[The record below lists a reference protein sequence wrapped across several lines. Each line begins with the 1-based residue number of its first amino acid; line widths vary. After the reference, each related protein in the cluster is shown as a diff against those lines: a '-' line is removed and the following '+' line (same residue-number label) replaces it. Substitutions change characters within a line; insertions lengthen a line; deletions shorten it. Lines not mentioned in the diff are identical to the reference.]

1 MTQLNHRSRAK
12 TVVLEN
18 FLQSSKISIQIT
30 VEITYKLLYLEQ
42 KFLID
47 GYTDRVDGGDD
58 SIDNGKNR
66 DNISSIT
73 ANNISKLG
81 EDDAHHDHGGPCE
94 LEAGHLPLEDEL
106 VDASR
111 HNRSEAAE
119 DDPDRGRDQ
128 NQSS

>member
-1 MTQLNHRSRAK
+1 MKIQLNHRNRAK

-58 SIDNGKNR
+58 SIDNGKSR
-66 DNISSIT
+66 DNIASIT
-73 ANNISKLG
+73 ANNISKLS
-81 EDDAHHDHGGPCE
+81 EDDAHHDHGGPRE

-106 VDASR
+106 VDAGR
-111 HNRSEAAE
+111 DNRPEAAE
-119 DDPDRGRDQ
+119 DDPDRRRDQ
-128 NQSS
+128 N